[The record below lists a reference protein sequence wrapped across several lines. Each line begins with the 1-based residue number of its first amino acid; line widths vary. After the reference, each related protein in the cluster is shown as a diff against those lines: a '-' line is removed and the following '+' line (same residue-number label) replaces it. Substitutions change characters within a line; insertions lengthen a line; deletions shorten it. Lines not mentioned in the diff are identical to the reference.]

1 MRRERVLGVGR
12 WALGIAIRLT
22 LLSVMLFSLTGCRT
36 RSFLSTK
43 DEINLGKEGARQ
55 IEQEVRVDTSSPDAE
70 RVRRIGRRLVDHTDK
85 RDLPYSFKV
94 LDSREINA
102 VSLPGGPLYVFRGL
116 LDLVGD
122 DDDALATIIGHEL
135 GHING
140 RHAARQYSSSTL
152 TNLLI
157 IFAIPNPNV
166 QNAVGLGNSLLN
178 LKYSRDDEYDADR
191 RGVSY
196 AHFAGYNPQGI
207 TRFFDKLEKV
217 EKKQGVN
224 DPEFLRTHPLNQ
236 ARIDKVQAL
245 IDNQNYRFG
254 Q

>member
-1 MRRERVLGVGR
+1 MKSKATGVR
-12 WALGIAIRLT
+12 WGVSLSLAVMAI
-22 LLSVMLFSLTGCRT
+22 MGLTGCRT

-43 DEINLGKEGARQ
+43 DEINLGKEASRQ
-55 IEQEVRVDTSSPDAE
+55 IEQEVRVDTNTADAE
-70 RVRRIGRRLVDHTDK
+70 RVRRIGRKIVEHTDK

-102 VSLPGGPLYVFRGL
+102 VSLPGGPLYIFRGL

-122 DDDALATIIGHEL
+122 DDDALATIIGHEI

-152 TNLLI
+152 TQLLI
-157 IFAIPNPNV
+157 VFAPIGANA
-166 QNAVGLGNSLLN
+166 QNLAGLGANLLN

-196 AHFAGYNPQGI
+196 AHFAGYNPAGI
-207 TRFFDKLEKV
+207 TRFFTKLEKV
-217 EKKQGVN
+217 EKRQGGS

-236 ARIDKVQAL
+236 MRIDRVQAIL
-245 IDNQNYRFG
+245 DNSNYRYG